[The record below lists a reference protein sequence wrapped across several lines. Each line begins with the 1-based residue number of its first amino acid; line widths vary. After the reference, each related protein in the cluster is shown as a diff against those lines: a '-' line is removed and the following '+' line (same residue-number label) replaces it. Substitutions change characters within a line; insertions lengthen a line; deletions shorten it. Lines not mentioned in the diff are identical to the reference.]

1 MKIFLFGVTGNA
13 GQAILQEALSRG
25 HTVTAAARQ
34 TGFFHPVG
42 KASVVTADVLDA
54 ASLKDAIKGHDA
66 IVVAIS
72 GRKSG
77 HDTVAKAATNLLATM
92 PEAGVS
98 RLLWVGGA
106 GSLEVAP
113 GLRLVDT
120 PQFPAIYREEALG
133 QAAALQTLR
142 AGKTA
147 VNWTYVSPPAM
158 IGAGGRT
165 GSYRVGGDQLL
176 ADANGV
182 STISWIDY
190 AVAVV
195 DELEKNAHPQ
205 ARITVAY

>member
-1 MKIFLFGVTGNA
+1 MKLFLFGVTGNA

-25 HTVTAAARQ
+25 HVVTAAARQ

-54 ASLKDAIKGHDA
+54 ATLKDAIKGHDA
-66 IVVAIS
+66 VIVAIS

-77 HDTVAKAATNLLATM
+77 HDTVARAATNLLATM

-120 PQFPAIYREEALG
+120 PQFPAIYKEEALG

-142 AGKTA
+142 AGKTS

-158 IGAGGRT
+158 IGVGGRT
-165 GSYRVGGDQLL
+165 GKYRVGGDQLL
-176 ADANGV
+176 VDGNGV
-182 STISWIDY
+182 STITWIDY